1 MQRLHVRP
9 DGLAPTTG
17 YSHVAEFSGRL
28 VVVSGQLALDAEG
41 IVVGRDDIETQA
53 RQVFA
58 NLRTAV
64 AAAGAGLENVV
75 KLTVFLTDI
84 KDVAVVRAVRNEF
97 FDPAS
102 PPASTLVQV
111 VALVDPA
118 LRIEVEALAVVQADG
133 D

>member
-1 MQRLHVRP
+1 MQRHIVRP
-9 DGLAPTTG
+9 EGLAATSG

-28 VVVSGQLALDAEG
+28 VAVSGQVAWDADG
-41 IVVGRDDIETQA
+41 NVVGRDDIEAQA

-58 NLRTAV
+58 NLGTAL
-64 AAAGAGLENVV
+64 AAAGTDLAHVV

-84 KDVAVVRAVRNEF
+84 GDVATVRRVRNEF
-97 FDPAS
+97 VDAAS

-118 LRIEVEALAVVQADG
+118 LKIEVEALAVVEVA
-133 D
+133 

>member
-1 MQRLHVRP
+1 MQRHIVRP
-9 DGLAPTTG
+9 EGLAATSG

-28 VVVSGQLALDAEG
+28 VAVSGQVAWDAAG
-41 IVVGRDDIETQA
+41 NVVGRDDVEVQA

-58 NLRTAV
+58 NLGTAL
-64 AAAGAGLENVV
+64 AAAGTDLAHVV

-84 KDVAVVRAVRNEF
+84 GDVATVRRVRNEF
-97 FDPAS
+97 VDAAS

-118 LRIEVEALAVVQADG
+118 LKIEVEALAVVEDA
-133 D
+133 

>member
-1 MQRLHVRP
+1 MQRHIVRP
-9 DGLAPTTG
+9 EGLASTSG

-28 VVVSGQLALDAEG
+28 VAVSGQVAWDADG
-41 IVVGRDDIETQA
+41 NVVGRDDVEVQA

-58 NLRTAV
+58 NLGTAL
-64 AAAGAGLENVV
+64 AAAGTDLAHVV

-84 KDVAVVRAVRNEF
+84 RDVATVRRVRNEF
-97 FDPAS
+97 VDAAS

-118 LRIEVEALAVVQADG
+118 LKIEVEALAVVEDA
-133 D
+133 

>member
-1 MQRLHVRP
+1 MQRHIVRP
-9 DGLAPTTG
+9 EGLAATSG

-28 VVVSGQLALDAEG
+28 VAVSGQVAWDADG
-41 IVVGRDDIETQA
+41 NVVGRDDVEVQA

-58 NLRTAV
+58 NLGAAL
-64 AAAGAGLENVV
+64 AAAGTDLAHVV

-84 KDVAVVRAVRNEF
+84 GDVATVRRVRNEF
-97 FDPAS
+97 VDAAS

-118 LRIEVEALAVVQADG
+118 LKIEVEALAVVEDA
-133 D
+133 

>member
-1 MQRLHVRP
+1 MQRHIVRP
-9 DGLAPTTG
+9 EGLAATSG

-28 VVVSGQLALDAEG
+28 VAVSGQVAWDADG
-41 IVVGRDDIETQA
+41 NVVGRDDVEVQA

-58 NLRTAV
+58 NLGTAL
-64 AAAGAGLENVV
+64 AAAGTDLAHVV

-84 KDVAVVRAVRNEF
+84 GDVATVRRVRNEF
-97 FDPAS
+97 VDAAS

-118 LRIEVEALAVVQADG
+118 LKIEVEALAVVEDA
-133 D
+133 

>member
-1 MQRLHVRP
+1 MQRHIVRP
-9 DGLAPTTG
+9 EGLAATSG

-28 VVVSGQLALDAEG
+28 VAVSGQVAWDADG
-41 IVVGRDDIETQA
+41 NVVGRDDVEVQA

-58 NLRTAV
+58 NLGTAL
-64 AAAGAGLENVV
+64 AAAGTDLAHVV

-84 KDVAVVRAVRNEF
+84 GDVATVRRVRNEF
-97 FDPAS
+97 VDAAS

-118 LRIEVEALAVVQADG
+118 LKIEIEALAVVEDA
-133 D
+133 

>member
-1 MQRLHVRP
+1 MQRHIVRP
-9 DGLAPTTG
+9 EGLAATSG

-28 VVVSGQLALDAEG
+28 VAVSGQVAWDADG
-41 IVVGRDDIETQA
+41 NVVGRDDVEVQA

-58 NLRTAV
+58 NLGTAL
-64 AAAGAGLENVV
+64 AAAGTDLAHVV

-84 KDVAVVRAVRNEF
+84 GDVATVRRVRNEF
-97 FDPAS
+97 VDPAS

-118 LRIEVEALAVVQADG
+118 LKIEVEALAVVEDA
-133 D
+133 

>member
-1 MQRLHVRP
+1 MQRHIVRP
-9 DGLAPTTG
+9 EGLAATSG

-28 VVVSGQLALDAEG
+28 VAVSGQVAWDADG
-41 IVVGRDDIETQA
+41 NVVGRDDVEVQA

-58 NLRTAV
+58 NLGTALV
-64 AAAGAGLENVV
+64 AAGTDLAHVV

-84 KDVAVVRAVRNEF
+84 GDVATVRRVRNEF
-97 FDPAS
+97 VDAAS

-118 LRIEVEALAVVQADG
+118 LKIEVEALAVVEDA
-133 D
+133 